1 MKKKNLQKYTRL
13 ENDIWYTR
21 WKWRIIEERK
31 KSNILPRW
39 FEWCVFEHERKS
51 FHDIASGKDKNGHV
65 SLIDIFRFEMI
76 LWFFPAVK
84 LEKNFSYHTSKIIP
98 FAYYLFSEQNYFQQ
112 HPQCQKYNFPRLK
125 ELLFSVI
132 WEILS
137 YFYIVN
143 FNWTIEIR
151 IFVLFF
157 IST

>member
-1 MKKKNLQKYTRL
+1 MKNLQKYTRL

-21 WKWRIIEERK
+21 WKWGIIEERK

-76 LWFFPAVK
+76 LWFFLTVK
-84 LEKNFSYHTSKIIP
+84 LEENFSYHTSKMTP
-98 FAYYLFSEQNYFQQ
+98 FAYYLFSEQNYFQHSQ
-112 HPQCQKYNFPRLK
+112 YRFRNIIFPVWKKFYSLSFEKYYCTL
-125 ELLFSVI
+125 I
-132 WEILS
+132 S
-137 YFYIVN
+137 Y

-157 IST
+157 FLT